1 MCNLPWTV
9 GNIFLVAYYSK
20 SKKQNALYIETT
32 SDRQHLFQIYR
43 CIKLPWIKW
52 CSTSTDGLFTSES
65 RECFHFFFSIPLLQ
79 LQLNLARVT
88 SREIQMASLAVKFL
102 TWMRHASIFFHLSRI
117 FIFIFYGVF
126 MLFVI
131 TRLVKMHDPSW
142 LNFLGFTGS
151 KSYR

>member
-65 RECFHFFFSIPLLQ
+65 RECFHFFFFYSVIAIATEPRACDVTW
-79 LQLNLARVT
+79 NPDGVT
-88 SREIQMASLAVKFL
+88 SGQVPHVNETCLHIFSPLPYFHFYFL
-102 TWMRHASIFFHLSRI
+102 WCI
-117 FIFIFYGVF
+117 YVC
-126 MLFVI
+126 
-131 TRLVKMHDPSW
+131 
-142 LNFLGFTGS
+142 
-151 KSYR
+151 YY